1 MKNHLRLKIIK
12 QNNFKIYFCKF
23 IRLKNKVKNNKKGI
37 LKLKNRIIFFLFFF
51 QLNFKTFSLKFENN
65 KTLNVISNFILFFS
79 ELKSFNFLYSNL
91 NDFFFFMHNSNS
103 TFINFLLL
111 NKKTPQESSLTRL
124 LNFRNHTKS
133 ANFSFELTPFFKKT
147 KIVAIFKLKG
157 LIFLAKYFF
166 FGKRYNWTI
175 SSKFKNN
182 LVNFLLRSKKRVGVN
197 IYQSVQDSAGYT
209 NDEFLFTNNYFF
221 KPKSIKI
228 PKVGAY
234 STSRRVDN
242 SIYKIPARTPVRPR
256 MVDSPNFF
264 LNKKFVNLNALNLTL
279 NFFFKPIIF
288 KYFYIFFKQST
299 KNFFSSKFLFNMAP
313 RYFFLMKEKISTS
326 NVFPTDDFSFY
337 IKRYFLYITNF
348 NKFNYQLILPF
359 QISII
364 KFMQF
369 CTGKK
374 ILFKVYPYLY
384 NVLTSEEQIRCSLW
398 SQKIK
403 YYRKV
408 LGPKLFLKESLQII
422 YLCLKHKDIHLF
434 SNWTTAMFY
443 KISFWKYKTFL
454 RYLKYVL
461 RYFFLG
467 IYRKIEFKG
476 IKFQLKGKISVAGN
490 SRTRTSYHY
499 VGFTSHSTFNNK
511 ILHKLNLVRTFTGV
525 LGFKIWFVF

>member
-1 MKNHLRLKIIK
+1 M
-12 QNNFKIYFCKF
+12 
-23 IRLKNKVKNNKKGI
+23 
-37 LKLKNRIIFFLFFF
+37 IFFLFFF
-51 QLNFKTFSLKFENN
+51 NEKSKIITITFKKKNSLNFVLQ
-65 KTLNVISNFILFFS
+65 FIPFFFQ
-79 ELKSFNFLYSNL
+79 LKSLNFLYNSF
-91 NDFFFFMHNSNS
+91 NDFFFILHNSNIN
-103 TFINFLLL
+103 FINFFLL
-111 NKKTPQESSLTRL
+111 KKKKFEGNLYSQISDFCNLQNYFKIANFSNY
-124 LNFRNHTKS
+124 LNFRKTSNRTIVRIK
-133 ANFSFELTPFFKKT
+133 EPIFF
-147 KIVAIFKLKG
+147 
-157 LIFLAKYFF
+157 AKYFF
-166 FGKRYNWTI
+166 FSKRYNWI
-175 SSKFKNN
+175 LSSTFKNN
-182 LVNFLLRSKKRVGVN
+182 LVNFLLRSKKRVGIN

-209 NDEFLFTNNYFF
+209 SEEFLFVNKYFF

-228 PKVGAY
+228 SKIGAY
-234 STSRRVDN
+234 STNRRMPS
-242 SIYKIPARTPVRPR
+242 SILKSSKHKSQLSKIAPR
-256 MVDSPNFF
+256 CNFF
-264 LNKKFVNLNALNLTL
+264 LNKKFININALSLIL
-279 NFFFKPIIF
+279 DFFFKPIVF
-288 KYFYIFFKQST
+288 KYFYVFFKNAT
-299 KNFFSSKFLFNMAP
+299 KNFFSPKFLFNLAP
-313 RYFFLMKEKISTS
+313 RYFSLIKEKILGS
-326 NVFPTDDFSFY
+326 NIFPTENFSFF

-348 NKFNYQLILPF
+348 NKFNYQLVLPF

-384 NVLTSEEQIRCSLW
+384 NALTAEEQIRCSLW

-408 LGPKLFLKESLQII
+408 LGPKLFLRESLQIM

-511 ILHKLNLVRTFTGV
+511 ILHKLSLVRTFTGV